1 MFWEYNLINFLVC
14 VFDTYLIYDFVGYYE
29 GVSPRLLTKKSRIT
43 VILLTSCIT
52 FFINLFNNTALNLF
66 ATLFINFLFIYLVM
80 NGNLFQ
86 KCIHYLIIIA
96 FQYGG
101 EFLTAIVI
109 ANRMGEAV
117 LAYQNVKAYAV
128 LIVKMINFIQ
138 YLLVKQ
144 LVPKRDDSIDKE
156 AFFIFMI
163 IPVSSIGLMFSVTY
177 LNIDFSDTPVKRGVL
192 LLFYLMLL
200 LGNVLVAYAFRR
212 YAAINKNLQAQK
224 KLIEDYRVQLGYY
237 RQVEVVNK
245 KNAAFHHDMCHYLK
259 AIGNL
264 AEDNRNSQIISLLDE
279 LQIEFF
285 KVDNQDFC
293 SNPVLNTILNEEI
306 KEARRQRVDCQVY
319 VEPGFS
325 IGSIRETDLI
335 SALGNLYQNALEA
348 AAKSR
353 NGFIKTT
360 MFMENEGRFLVIS
373 MENSYEGTILR
384 DGEKFLTTKEN
395 KFIHGIGIERVREIA
410 KRYGGSLRTNYKE
423 GIFRAILVLSS

>member
-14 VFDTYLIYDFVGYYE
+14 VFDTYMIYDFVGYYE
-29 GVSPRLLTKKSRIT
+29 GVSPRLLTKKSRIA
-43 VILLTSCIT
+43 VVLFTSCVT
-52 FFINLFNNTALNLF
+52 FFINLFNNSALNLF

-80 NGNLFQ
+80 NGNIFQ

-109 ANRMGEAV
+109 ANKMGEAV
-117 LAYQNVKAYAV
+117 LAYQNVKAYTV
-128 LIVKMINFIQ
+128 LIVKMINFVE

-144 LVPKRDDSIDKE
+144 LVPKRDDNIDKE

-163 IPVSSIGLMFSVTY
+163 IPVSSIGLMFSVAY
-177 LNIDFSDTPVKRGVL
+177 LNIDFSDMPVKRSVL
-192 LLFYLMLL
+192 LIFYLLMV

-212 YAAINKNLQAQK
+212 YAAIHKNLQTQK

-237 RQVEVVNK
+237 RQVEDVNK

-264 AEDNRNSQIISLLDE
+264 AEDNQNLQILSLLDE

-285 KVDNQDFC
+285 KVDKKDFC
-293 SNPVLNTILNEEI
+293 SNSVLNNILNEEI
-306 KEARRQRVDCQVY
+306 QEARRQRVDCHVY

-348 AAKSR
+348 SAKSR

-373 MENSYEGTILR
+373 MENSYEGAILR

-410 KRYGGSLRTNYKE
+410 KRYGGSLRTTYKE
-423 GIFRAILVLSS
+423 GIFRAILVLST

>member
-1 MFWEYNLINFLVC
+1 MFWEYNLINFLVY

-224 KLIEDYRVQLGYY
+224 KLIEDYRVRLGYY

-373 MENSYEGTILR
+373 MENSYEGAILR

>member
-66 ATLFINFLFIYLVM
+66 AALFINFLFIYLVM

-373 MENSYEGTILR
+373 MENSYEGAILR

>member
-264 AEDNRNSQIISLLDE
+264 AEDNRNSQIISFLDE

-373 MENSYEGTILR
+373 MENSYEGAILR

>member
-177 LNIDFSDTPVKRGVL
+177 LNIDFSDTPVRRGVL

-373 MENSYEGTILR
+373 MENSYEGAILR

>member
-1 MFWEYNLINFLVC
+1 MFWEYNLINLLVC

-224 KLIEDYRVQLGYY
+224 KLIEDYRVRLGYY

-373 MENSYEGTILR
+373 MENSYEGAILR

>member
-373 MENSYEGTILR
+373 MENSYEGAILR

-423 GIFRAILVLSS
+423 GIFRAILVL

>member
-373 MENSYEGTILR
+373 MENSYEGAILR

>member
-293 SNPVLNTILNEEI
+293 SNPVLNTILN
-306 KEARRQRVDCQVY
+306 
-319 VEPGFS
+319 
-325 IGSIRETDLI
+325 
-335 SALGNLYQNALEA
+335 
-348 AAKSR
+348 
-353 NGFIKTT
+353 
-360 MFMENEGRFLVIS
+360 
-373 MENSYEGTILR
+373 
-384 DGEKFLTTKEN
+384 
-395 KFIHGIGIERVREIA
+395 IA
-410 KRYGGSLRTNYKE
+410 PS
-423 GIFRAILVLSS
+423 

>member
-373 MENSYEGTILR
+373 MENSYEGAILR

-410 KRYGGSLRTNYKE
+410 KRYGGSLRTNYN
-423 GIFRAILVLSS
+423 LNP

>member
-224 KLIEDYRVQLGYY
+224 KLIEDYRVRLGYY

-373 MENSYEGTILR
+373 MENSYEGAILR

-410 KRYGGSLRTNYKE
+410 KRYTGSLRTNYKE

>member
-128 LIVKMINFIQ
+128 LMVKMINFIQ

-373 MENSYEGTILR
+373 MENSYEGAILR

>member
-192 LLFYLMLL
+192 LLFYLMRL

-373 MENSYEGTILR
+373 MENSYEGAILR

>member
-144 LVPKRDDSIDKE
+144 LVPIDKE

-163 IPVSSIGLMFSVTY
+163 SPVSSIGLMFSVTY

-373 MENSYEGTILR
+373 MENSYEGAILR

>member
-373 MENSYEGTILR
+373 MENSYEGAILR

-423 GIFRAILVLSS
+423 GIFRAILLLSS

>member
-245 KNAAFHHDMCHYLK
+245 KNAAFHQDMCHYLK

-373 MENSYEGTILR
+373 MENSYEGAILR

>member
-177 LNIDFSDTPVKRGVL
+177 LNIDFSETPVKRGVL

-373 MENSYEGTILR
+373 MENSYEGAILR

>member
-373 MENSYEGTILR
+373 MENSYEGAILR

-423 GIFRAILVLSS
+423 GIFRAILVRQK

>member
-52 FFINLFNNTALNLF
+52 FFINLFNSTALNLF

-117 LAYQNVKAYAV
+117 LAYQNVKSYAV

-373 MENSYEGTILR
+373 MENSYEGAILR

>member
-259 AIGNL
+259 VIGNL

-373 MENSYEGTILR
+373 MENSYEGAILR

>member
-224 KLIEDYRVQLGYY
+224 KLIEDYRVRLGYY

-373 MENSYEGTILR
+373 MENSYEGAILR

>member
-224 KLIEDYRVQLGYY
+224 KLIEDYRVRLGYY

-279 LQIEFF
+279 LQIKFF

-373 MENSYEGTILR
+373 MENSYEGAILR

>member
-1 MFWEYNLINFLVC
+1 
-14 VFDTYLIYDFVGYYE
+14 
-29 GVSPRLLTKKSRIT
+29 
-43 VILLTSCIT
+43 
-52 FFINLFNNTALNLF
+52 
-66 ATLFINFLFIYLVM
+66 M

-373 MENSYEGTILR
+373 MENSYEGAILR